1 MDTPT
6 LQISLVYP
14 NRFGVISWWLLE
26 HKLATWHLPFQ
37 NESVSNDLDVMSNWS
52 IQTKPCGWINWILSL
67 GEDIGSTWEVYFW
80 LPTHPDMQTP
90 EHHEEG
96 STTNSIENYGA
107 LCIKENVCDI
117 WNIESIWQRAYLNLT
132 LQTCEHV
139 YYHNVCTV
147 YVYDRI
153 MYIYIYTFRYNIH
166 LLYHIVHIIYPYN

>member
-153 MYIYIYTFRYNIH
+153 MYIYIYI
-166 LLYHIVHIIYPYN
+166 